1 MNRPYALVNAAA
13 RGNEKAYE
21 LATYWVGQCVGLV
34 DSVKSTRAVVQ
45 DFMEEFAAAAED
57 LRELVES

>member
-1 MNRPYALVNAAA
+1 
-13 RGNEKAYE
+13 
-21 LATYWVGQCVGLV
+21 V